1 MENNGTTR
9 ELGENVTISE
19 KNTIHSTTNN
29 TNEDINVNHKDNHHQ
44 SNNNTVHSAF
54 SSMDTLTLFE
64 IRSIG
69 MWSTTEMTKTI
80 DIGKYSSEGASI
92 A

>member
-1 MENNGTTR
+1 MDNKGMTR
-9 ELGENVTISE
+9 ELGEDVTISE
-19 KNTIHSTTNN
+19 MNTIHSTTNK
-29 TNEDINVNHKDNHHQ
+29 TNEDINIHHKDNHHQ
-44 SNNNTVHSAF
+44 SNNNTIHSAF
-54 SSMDTLTLFE
+54 SSTDTLTLFE